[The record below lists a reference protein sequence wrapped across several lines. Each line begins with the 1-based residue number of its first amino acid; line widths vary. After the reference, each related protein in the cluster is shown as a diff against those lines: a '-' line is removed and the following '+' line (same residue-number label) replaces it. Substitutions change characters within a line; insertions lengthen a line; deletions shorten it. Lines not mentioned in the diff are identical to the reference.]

1 MNKTIHIADTSYLIA
16 VYRLKVLHLFLKDKQ
31 VYITHRVYDEIIEK
45 PSNIIEKVREQSLK
59 EKILRSVNEF
69 KSIIKV
75 KKLILHDLE
84 YKKMSKILDE
94 TRNMIAKI
102 EGKKIDQVKTDHT
115 VVALAIQ
122 FAIEG
127 NAVFVY
133 SLDKAINKV
142 LEEAIKK
149 KRYKITIID
158 SFSF

>member
-1 MNKTIHIADTSYLIA
+1 MNKIIHIADTSYLIA

-45 PSNIIEKVREQSLK
+45 TSNIIEKVREQSLK

-69 KSIIKV
+69 KNVIKA
-75 KKLILHDLE
+75 KKLIIHDLE
-84 YKKMSKILDE
+84 HKKMSKILDE

-122 FAIEG
+122 FAIE
-127 NAVFVY
+127 NNTVFVY